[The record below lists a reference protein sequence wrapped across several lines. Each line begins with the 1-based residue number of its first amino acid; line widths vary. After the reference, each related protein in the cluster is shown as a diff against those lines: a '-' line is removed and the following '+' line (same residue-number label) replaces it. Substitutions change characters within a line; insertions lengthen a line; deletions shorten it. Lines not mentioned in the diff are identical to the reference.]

1 MRKKTILYLAST
13 TRRRKSTGGTGLA
26 FRPSR
31 PTRLW
36 NGWTDPWLAN
46 GTQTLGRQLG
56 LGTPTGIWIGR
67 KSLSLAYRLVS
78 TQQHWTQVVK
88 GGSRWVRI
96 MRIAMALFV
105 KWPKTNW
112 TRFLECVKNTYEM
125 TCLKSSKPPT
135 PLVTE
140 KTFFYTFS
148 VHIRIVSKVNYFN
161 VSIYFDSLIFLLRT
175 WGWHPSPAKT
185 R

>member
-26 FRPSR
+26 FQPSR

-56 LGTPTGIWIGR
+56 LVTPTGIWIGR

-78 TQQHWTQVVK
+78 TLQHWTQGVK

-112 TRFLECVKNTYEM
+112 TRFLECVKKHIWNDMSEK
-125 TCLKSSKPPT
+125 LKTPYPPGHR
-135 PLVTE
+135 
-140 KTFFYTFS
+140 KNFFLHF
-148 VHIRIVSKVNYFN
+148 
-161 VSIYFDSLIFLLRT
+161 
-175 WGWHPSPAKT
+175 
-185 R
+185 